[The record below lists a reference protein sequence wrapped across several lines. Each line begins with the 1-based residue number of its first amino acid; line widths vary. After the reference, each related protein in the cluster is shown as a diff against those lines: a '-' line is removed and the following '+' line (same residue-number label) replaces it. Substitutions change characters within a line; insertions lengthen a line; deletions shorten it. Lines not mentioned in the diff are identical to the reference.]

1 MNTEKRAKNSK
12 WWHSGHLHKNAD
24 GSRQVDFGSGWAE
37 YFDAYASSYESNAF
51 SEPGLE
57 AMSKREVEAMVA
69 GVKSAIGVKVLEVG
83 SGEGRLTR
91 ALLKEGYSI
100 QTTDGAPGMIR
111 VLTERYPQ
119 TSPVRMLLDGEAI
132 PFENESFD
140 AVAGLRVWK
149 YVNTR
154 NSVLREMRRVM
165 KTNGVL
171 VLEWT
176 SKSGVAKFGY
186 SGASINLLDR
196 ATVETE
202 LRAAGFDVVGHTTT
216 TRLPQPLWKLSSRKG
231 YVSFL
236 NAFESVVEKTLRRA
250 ANGTLLSRSV
260 VTVAKA
266 A

>member
-1 MNTEKRAKNSK
+1 
-12 WWHSGHLHKNAD
+12 
-24 GSRQVDFGSGWAE
+24 
-37 YFDAYASSYESNAF
+37 
-51 SEPGLE
+51 
-57 AMSKREVEAMVA
+57 
-69 GVKSAIGVKVLEVG
+69 
-83 SGEGRLTR
+83 
-91 ALLKEGYSI
+91 
-100 QTTDGAPGMIR
+100 
-111 VLTERYPQ
+111 
-119 TSPVRMLLDGEAI
+119 
-132 PFENESFD
+132 
-140 AVAGLRVWK
+140 
-149 YVNTR
+149 
-154 NSVLREMRRVM
+154 M